1 MKAKFLVPVSTL
13 AAAMA
18 AQHSNAAVVTAT
30 IDTERHG
37 VPATTDG
44 LDSGKASRDLNVKAG
59 GEAFKFVL
67 KRSEAGQLMAYHS
80 SHSSHASHS
89 SHSSHSSSSY

>member
-1 MKAKFLVPVSTL
+1 MKAKFLVPVGTL

-18 AQHSNAAVVTAT
+18 AQHSNAAVVTSP
-30 IDTERHG
+30 IDTEHD
-37 VPATTDG
+37 VTHATADG
-44 LDSGKASRDLNVKAG
+44 LDSGKASQDLSVKAG
-59 GEAFKFVL
+59 GDAFKFVL

-80 SHSSHASHS
+80 SHASHS

>member
-1 MKAKFLVPVSTL
+1 MAKFLSPSAFDADGDYQLLPFNFTQL
-13 AAAMA
+13 DGERY
-18 AQHSNAAVVTAT
+18 VVTNMAGEYVT
-30 IDTERHG
+30 LERQ
-37 VPATTDG
+37 
-44 LDSGKASRDLNVKAG
+44 DLNVKAG

-80 SHSSHASHS
+80 SHASHASHS